1 MPFYAHSGNSTG
13 EWELVSE
20 HLGAVAEMGAA
31 FAAAFGE
38 RERGYLAG
46 LFHDLGK
53 YGDLFQ
59 RRLQNQESGIDHWTV
74 GAWVSLTRYRDAGI
88 PIALAIEGHHVGLQQ
103 WTKSAFQKLNPAA
116 PRPAEAPRLSEPNP
130 EVLLSR
136 LADDGIRPPQKVYE
150 APPSPGEAV
159 AKMVEARMLFSALTD
174 ADFLATEAH
183 FEPDKGR
190 FRRAAECL
198 DATSLISRLS
208 THMGKIRTDSH
219 ATAMVN
225 SLREDLLST
234 CKEAAQRPAGLY
246 TLTAPTGSGKTL
258 ALLRFALEHA
268 RIHGQRRV
276 VVVLPFLS
284 IIDQTVSVY
293 REALADDI
301 DEDFAR
307 LLVLEDH
314 SLAGT
319 QQADDDKMEIITARQ
334 RALLAENWDAPI
346 VITTSVQFLES
357 LFSNSPAACR
367 KLHRLANSVVILDEV
382 QTLPLRIAIPT
393 LAALSHFS
401 QRYRTTVVFSTA
413 TQPAFDHLDDPV
425 KKLSVAG
432 WRPEEIVPLGLNLYT
447 RASRVSVNWPSEGER
462 PSIDDLAASLAS
474 LDRVLCIVNVKRDA
488 RELFLKL
495 ESRRGDEL
503 VHLSTDMCPEHR
515 KAVLGDV
522 RDRLGSGRPC
532 VVVATQCVEAGVDL
546 DFPVVYR
553 ALAPL
558 DAIAQAAGR
567 CNRNGRLLKGEL
579 RVFHPAGARYPSPD
593 YKQATALTAE
603 MLAHARGNLNLDDPD
618 VFRNYYR
625 RLYSLA
631 SVEARNPDLQAAIR
645 ALDFVEVRRHYH
657 VIENADSINV
667 LTAYDPARYEHLA
680 TEVRAR
686 GLSRRWVAAARP
698 LTVSLFRP
706 RGVQGVF
713 DCLEA
718 ARFRD
723 RNRTQA
729 PDWFIHLRPEHY
741 HRKLGLQ
748 VPREME
754 FMIA

>member
-1 MPFYAHSGNSTG
+1 MGVPFFAHSGSFVG
-13 EWELVSE
+13 VWELLRD
-20 HLGAVAEMGAA
+20 HLSAVAALAA
-31 FAAAFGE
+31 DFAAEFDE
-38 RERGYLAG
+38 EERGYVAG
-46 LFHDLGK
+46 LLHDLGK

-59 RRLQNQESGIDHWTV
+59 RRLLNQESGIDHWSA
-74 GAWVSLTRYRDAGI
+74 GAWVSATTYGKAGALV
-88 PIALAIEGHHVGLQQ
+88 ALAIAGHHMGLQS
-103 WTKSAFQKLNPAA
+103 WTDLRRLDPAK
-116 PRPAEAPRLSEPNP
+116 PRPAEAPRLSETNFD
-130 EVLLSR
+130 VLLSR
-136 LADDGIRPPQKVYE
+136 LADDGLRLPQDLGE
-150 APPSPGEAV
+150 APLLPAEAV
-159 AKMVEARMLFSALTD
+159 VRMLETRMLFSALTD
-174 ADFLATEAH
+174 ADFLATEGH
-183 FEPDKGR
+183 FDPDKGR
-190 FRRAAECL
+190 LRRAAESL
-198 DATSLISRLS
+198 DAPSLISRLLA
-208 THMGKIRTDSH
+208 HMGKVRTDSRA
-219 ATAMVN
+219 ATTVN
-225 SLREDLLST
+225 SLREDLLSA
-234 CKEAAQRPAGLY
+234 CNEAAQRPPNLY

-268 RIHGQRRV
+268 RIHGQHRV

-293 REALADDI
+293 REVLAEGL
-301 DEDFAR
+301 DEDIAR

-314 SLAGT
+314 SLTGN
-319 QQADDDKMEIITARQ
+319 QQGEEDKVEITSARQ

-401 QRYRTTVVFSTA
+401 RRYRTTVVFSTA
-413 TQPAFDHLDDPV
+413 TQPAFDHLDGPV

-432 WRPEEIVPLGLNLYT
+432 WRPQEIVPAALNLYA
-447 RASRVSVNWPSEGER
+447 RASRVSASWPSEDER
-462 PSIDDLAASLAS
+462 SSLDDLAGSLAA
-474 LDRVLCIVNVKRDA
+474 LDQALCIVNVKRDA

-495 ESRRGDEL
+495 ESRRNDDL
-503 VHLSTDMCPEHR
+503 FHLSTDMCPEHR
-515 KAVLGDV
+515 KAVLADV
-522 RDRLGSGRPC
+522 REQLAAGHPC
-532 VVVATQCVEAGVDL
+532 LVVATQCVEAGVDL

-567 CNRNGRLLKGEL
+567 CNRNGRLSKGEL
-579 RVFHPAGARYPSPD
+579 HVFRPVDARYPSSD

-603 MLAHARGNLNLDDPD
+603 MLAQARGDLNLDDPN

-631 SVEARNPDLQAAIR
+631 SIEAQNPDLLEAIQA
-645 ALDFVEVRRHYH
+645 LNFVEVRRHYH

-667 LTAYDPARYEHLA
+667 LTAYDPTRYEELA
-680 TEVRAR
+680 TGVREK

-698 LTVSLFRP
+698 LTVGLFRP
-706 RGVQGVF
+706 RGAHRIY
-713 DCLEA
+713 DLLEP
-718 ARFRD
+718 ARLRD
-723 RNRTQA
+723 RSQA

-748 VPREME
+748 VPKEME
-754 FMIA
+754 FMSV